1 MQEELREVLAI
12 SMKEPRV
19 QALEHVI
26 SEFNDIEVVQVPRK
40 ILARVVLEVLRIIL
54 RAQEVLMQEG
64 ALLEDPESEQGDSYI
79 DKEAECAL
87 CHHLNLHSAGF

>member
-12 SMKEPRV
+12 PMKEARV
-19 QALEHVI
+19 KALKHVI
-26 SEFNDIEVVQVPRK
+26 GEFNDIEVVQVPRK

-64 ALLEDPESEQGDSYI
+64 ALLEDPESE
-79 DKEAECAL
+79 
-87 CHHLNLHSAGF
+87 